1 MKRVIILG
9 AGGYGRTVYWQCMGD
24 PHHGLVW
31 TIGGFL
37 DDRPSILDT
46 FDISARVLGSPF
58 DYVPDPD
65 DYLVCALGNPADRR
79 KYAAPLIAKSAEF
92 ITVYPDLS
100 CPPTVSIGRGGVI
113 ERKVHI
119 GTDSVIGEFVDILA
133 MTIIGHDVRVGSYVQ
148 IGSGVFIGGGARIGN
163 DVVIHPHACILPGV
177 TVADRAVI
185 GAGSVVTRGVPEGAT
200 VFGNPAKVIFRR

>member
-1 MKRVIILG
+1 
-9 AGGYGRTVYWQCMGD
+9 MGD

-37 DDRPSILDT
+37 DDRASILDD
-46 FDISARVLGSPF
+46 FDIPAKVIGGPF
-58 DYVPDPD
+58 TYVPAPD
-65 DYLVCALGNPADRR
+65 DFIVCALGAPADRR
-79 KYAAPLIAKSAEF
+79 KYSAALLAKSAEF

-100 CPPTVSIGRGGVI
+100 CPPSVSIGRGGVI

-119 GTDSVIGEFVDILA
+119 GTDSIIGEFVDILA

-163 DVVIHPHACILPGV
+163 DVQIHPHACILPGMSI
-177 TVADRAVI
+177 ADGAVV
-185 GAGSVVTRGVPEGAT
+185 GAGSVVTQSVPRGAS